1 MSLVFD
7 PSPGSPITLQQD
19 PYFPDFKA
27 ECIIVDKV
35 YFSCQQRE
43 CFDEVF
49 VPVPEGE
56 FQFVDITF
64 NPGEI
69 VEGSLSVTPITNRPN
84 FSRVRFKVRITFT
97 LKLRNIETGN
107 IINVEGEV
115 PEILKDIILFIPESR
130 DEFVFQIVIETA
142 SQALTEPIQ
151 DKGCFVF
158 AVGTFIIIKVVGKVQ
173 LLIPAFG
180 FCPEPPECEEF
191 QPDDICIIFET
202 APFPEFFPRQLE
214 DIENEIGFL

>member
-1 MSLVFD
+1 MSLIFD
-7 PSPGSPITLQQD
+7 PSPGSEISLQQD

-27 ECIIVDKV
+27 ECVIVDKV

-49 VPVPEGE
+49 VSIPEGK
-56 FQFVDITF
+56 FQFVEIIF
-64 NPGEI
+64 NPGTI
-69 VEGSLSVTPITNRPN
+69 VPNTLVITPIPNRPN
-84 FSRVRFKVRITFT
+84 FSRVRFRVSITFL
-97 LKLRNIETGN
+97 LKIRDCETGKV
-107 IINVEGEV
+107 ITVEGEL
-115 PEILKDIILFIPESR
+115 PEILKDVILFVPEAR
-130 DEFVFQIVIETA
+130 DEFTFQIVIETA
-142 SQALTEPIQ
+142 SQVLSEPVQ
-151 DKGCFVF
+151 DNCFFSF

-191 QPDDICIIFET
+191 QPDDICVIFET

-214 DIENEIGFL
+214 DIDSEDFF

>member
-1 MSLVFD
+1 MSLIFD
-7 PSPGSPITLQQD
+7 PSPGSPVTLQQD
-19 PYFPDFKA
+19 PYFPEFKA

-49 VPVPEGE
+49 VPIPEGD
-56 FQFVDITF
+56 FQFLDITF

-69 VEGSLSVTPITNRPN
+69 VKESLVITPIPNRPN
-84 FSRVRFKVRITFT
+84 FSRVRFRAKITFT
-97 LKLRNIETGN
+97 LKVKDCKTGHVLNIE
-107 IINVEGEV
+107 GEL
-115 PEILKDIILFIPESR
+115 PEIHKDIILFIPEAR
-130 DEFVFQIVIETA
+130 DEFTFQIVIETA

-151 DKGCFVF
+151 DKCFFIF
-158 AVGTFIIIKVVGKVQ
+158 AVGIFFIVKVVGEVQ

-214 DIENEIGFL
+214 DIDTDANFL